1 MGPKKAKRNL
11 SYERLK
17 SAQCPWVP
25 LQTPNAE
32 THTEHAI
39 QTHAKKNILSLS
51 YPFVADLDNIS
62 YSEHQSK
69 CYFIS
74 MTTKKGRHLC
84 TTKDEDSTDRGALAR
99 TI

>member
-1 MGPKKAKRNL
+1 MGQKKKQNATYLVKGW
-11 SYERLK
+11 K
-17 SAQCPWVP
+17 VHSAHGWWVP

-74 MTTKKGRHLC
+74 MTT
-84 TTKDEDSTDRGALAR
+84 
-99 TI
+99 